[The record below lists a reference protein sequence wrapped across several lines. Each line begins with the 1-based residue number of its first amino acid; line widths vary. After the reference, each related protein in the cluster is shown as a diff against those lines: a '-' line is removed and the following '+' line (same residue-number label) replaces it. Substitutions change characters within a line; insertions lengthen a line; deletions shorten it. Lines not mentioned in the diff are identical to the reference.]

1 MQRSTLTDDWTIEEG
16 EGFIGRRRRNRGIQY
31 D

>member
-16 EGFIGRRRRNRGIQY
+16 EGFIGRRRNRGIRY